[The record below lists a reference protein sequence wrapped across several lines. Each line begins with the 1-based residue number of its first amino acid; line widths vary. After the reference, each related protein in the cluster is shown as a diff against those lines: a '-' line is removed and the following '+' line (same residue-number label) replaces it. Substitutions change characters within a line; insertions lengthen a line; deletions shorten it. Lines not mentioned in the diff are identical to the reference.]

1 MSRKI
6 NVRFTSNLTR
16 CHESKLPY
24 RFHGYLVLNDRWRVR
39 FQFMQHIY
47 INMIYTND
55 IYTYHSKSLT
65 NDTTIFI
72 WNISISRSTFLI
84 IEKLYYFSLQNFPFC
99 RWTVHMNNSF
109 CDRFILCNWQMLLI
123 NSIFFIEIVFDRLFF
138 FLPFLLLIKKLNRKY
153 LEI

>member
-1 MSRKI
+1 MYNFGVISNYKFFKIKKLKKKKNKNNKTQWVGSDITYVIKEYILPTCKLSRKI

-47 INMIYTND
+47 IYIYMIYTND

-72 WNISISRSTFLI
+72 WNIS
-84 IEKLYYFSLQNFPFC
+84 Y
-99 RWTVHMNNSF
+99 
-109 CDRFILCNWQMLLI
+109 FILLQLI
-123 NSIFFIEIVFDRLFF
+123 
-138 FLPFLLLIKKLNRKY
+138 
-153 LEI
+153 